1 MINAEFR
8 GNACLDAFP
17 LFCLSRTEINSLF
30 LKNNKENLL
39 KIFKEREDHF
49 MSYMGTLSV
58 EDIYYYGSRC
68 TATVKVTKKIATGQ
82 HKTVVQAKRYVL
94 QKDRAL
100 EEMVYYIGKQKQ
112 VLLKDPISL
121 KELYPRIKYVYD
133 KNGVLIGRRRNGVLR
148 CTAKGMGRLI
158 S

>member
-1 MINAEFR
+1 
-8 GNACLDAFP
+8 
-17 LFCLSRTEINSLF
+17 
-30 LKNNKENLL
+30 
-39 KIFKEREDHF
+39 

-68 TATVKVTKKIATGQ
+68 TATEKVTKKIPTGQ

-94 QKDRAL
+94 KKDKAL

-121 KELYPRIKYVYD
+121 KELYPKIKYVYD

-158 S
+158 G